1 MAMQATA
8 TRFDMDEVGRTVRQ
22 AVRLMGRNRGVD
34 PRELESEGMVVA
46 LEALQRFDPARGSVG
61 GYVYRIVRRQ
71 VGGWVHQQNAPAS
84 VPRSTGKSADG
95 SWRGGYG
102 THAAIDSQSLAVGEN
117 PEALYLAREGAD
129 RLVAWRADVAAEVRR
144 VLATMTGTDRQ
155 IAQRLWGLDGV
166 PGDQSQG
173 ACAVLAKRHR
183 VPVSAVYTV
192 RKKLRRRMLDN
203 RRLHALLEEL
213 RDIRQ
218 TITEE
223 T

>member
-1 MAMQATA
+1 MAMTAMA
-8 TRFDMDEVGRTVRQ
+8 TRYDMDEVGRTVRQ
-22 AVRLMGRNRGVD
+22 AVRLMGRNLRVD

-46 LEALQRFDPARGSVG
+46 LEALGRFDPTRGSLG

-71 VGGWVHQQNAPAS
+71 VGGWVHRQNAPAS
-84 VPRSTGKSADG
+84 VPKSTGKAPDG
-95 SWRGGYG
+95 SWRTYG
-102 THAAIDSQSLAVGEN
+102 TRAALDQRMAIGAT
-117 PEALYLAREGAD
+117 PEAMYLAREGAD
-129 RLVAWRADVAAEVRR
+129 RMMAWRAAVAAEVRR

-155 IAQRLWGLDGV
+155 IAQRLWGLNGV

-183 VPVSAVYTV
+183 VRVEHVYSV

-213 RDIRQ
+213 HDIRQ
-218 TITEE
+218 TITDEE